1 MVARIAIIVG
11 ALSFAGIIAML
22 VVQHRQI
29 SELAAAVSTLTRG
42 EAASNADSPPMAGA
56 GSSSEAAGAL
66 ATRVARLEAQIE
78 HLQNPEPSGHEKRVP
93 NRQAETPAE
102 REERTAL
109 AQNTLRNVLQSDPGV
124 RDELRTAVRE
134 EQDRL
139 DEESRSRRETHLAEG
154 RRANLEELAK
164 KVHLSTVQV
173 ELLYDLL
180 GAERERMLE
189 VFRRVRENGLS
200 TADARTEVEVIR
212 KATDKEV
219 DAELDDDQFSGFQEM
234 RPVYRVGGPPPGRR

>member
-1 MVARIAIIVG
+1 MVVRIAIIVG
-11 ALSFAGIIAML
+11 ALSFAGIIVML
-22 VVQHRQI
+22 VVLQSRV
-29 SELAAAVSTLTRG
+29 SELAVAVSTLTRG
-42 EAASNADSPPMAGA
+42 EAGF
-56 GSSSEAAGAL
+56 SSEAPGVL

-78 HLQNPEPSGHEKRVP
+78 QQQSPEPSGQGKAVA
-93 NRQAETPAE
+93 NRKLAATAD

-124 RDELRTAVRE
+124 RDQLRTAVRE

-139 DEESRSRRETHLAEG
+139 DEESRSRWETSLAEG
-154 RRANLEELAK
+154 RRASLEELATQ
-164 KVHLSTVQV
+164 VHLSSVQV

-180 GAERERMLE
+180 GTEREKMLE
-189 VFRRVRENGLS
+189 VFRRVREDGLS
-200 TADARTEVEVIR
+200 IAAARAQVELIR

-219 DAELDDDQFSGFQEM
+219 DAELDDDQFSGYEEM